1 VRKPRK
7 QRAYLRRKS
16 ARAQK
21 SNQSAYTCQVQGT
34 ARPFAIGGLI
44 IAIGCLLGGGTLLF
58 LAAKDFVYYAP
69 VRHCAVS
76 FLEGMANK
84 EIAASGESANYS
96 IEIKIHD
103 IKLDGNRAIVNAGL
117 AVPGNWINTELYA
130 AINKQDEW
138 EIVGVTQLD
147 AHVENRQNLDLAKE
161 IETAFRS
168 IPGVQTKRY

>member
-1 VRKPRK
+1 MLKKQK

-21 SNQSAYTCQVQGT
+21 NIQSAYTCETPGT
-34 ARPFAIGGLI
+34 AKPFAVGGLI
-44 IAIGCLLGGGTLLF
+44 IAIGCLLGGSALLF

-69 VRHCAVS
+69 VRHCAIS

-96 IEIKIHD
+96 IEIKVHN
-103 IKLDGNRAIVNAGL
+103 IKLDGDRAIVNAGL

-130 AINKQDEW
+130 AINKQNKW

-147 AHVENRQNLDLAKE
+147 AHVENRQNHDLAKE